1 MSKVVPE
8 PYYICDY
15 CGKKFDDYH
24 DIKYTDNSGLDE
36 QVYDMC
42 SDKCLSK
49 HVQYLKKV
57 AKDEK
62 LTEEEFHEYLE
73 EFLPVA
79 INRIAVKEMAK

>member
-1 MSKVVPE
+1 MSKVIPE

-15 CGKKFDDYH
+15 CGKNFSDCD

-36 QVYDMC
+36 QVYDIC
-42 SDKCLSK
+42 SDECLSK

-62 LTEEEFHEYLE
+62 LTEEEFDEYLA
-73 EFLPVA
+73 EFLPEA
-79 INRIAVKEMAK
+79 ISKVGN